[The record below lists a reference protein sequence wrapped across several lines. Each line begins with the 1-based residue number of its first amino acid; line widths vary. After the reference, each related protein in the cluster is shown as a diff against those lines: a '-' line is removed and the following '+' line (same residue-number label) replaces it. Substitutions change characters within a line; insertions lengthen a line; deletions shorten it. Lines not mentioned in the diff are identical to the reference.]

1 MVISHPSHPSTSKC
15 ELASAV
21 VTCTSR
27 GIFGTFTCRY
37 YRHKI
42 VTALYKKIL
51 SILLLTAVLALC
63 SPLAAQTPR
72 DDSPELLYSDFYRR
86 ALCLEPL
93 EAESELSPYLS
104 HLWLANLADSTQAS
118 ALSDIGFVLS
128 QLGQPEQA
136 QAYLMRAYRAS
147 HGDHLIGEPLA
158 RMALANQD
166 FATAEEVITELL
178 ARVPDDHFLLILL
191 QQAYRSEEKWNKAIE
206 VGKKIVE
213 LSRDDPRQVSGL
225 AGLYMQAGQQD
236 KAVELLEEYGKT
248 HSGEPTT
255 QTVLFYLY
263 LSAGDY
269 DRAGKA
275 LEQLRKQ
282 DKGSDVVRVAEVT
295 YLARRERYRD
305 GAKYILSQ
313 SRSEGIDP
321 EQVESLIQ
329 TLYKESP
336 SATEARREMVRVR
349 PDIAKLFPHTP
360 QLRLGLS
367 QDYLLLGDTVAA
379 EGILDRLVDDRV
391 ELVSPYVYFTDRY
404 AAAEDTTNL
413 RHYAEA
419 GHEAL
424 PEEGVFRL
432 YLALLAVNAGDTTGY
447 RRQLDDALTVV
458 STEDRFYP
466 QLALLRA
473 DDLSGGGDFEA
484 ARPYYEAA
492 VSQPLPP
499 AYNNY
504 AYFLT
509 EKSGTPAD
517 LDKAEKL
524 ARQAIKLDPDNGTYL
539 DTYAWVLYRKG
550 SSMLALIYIKKA
562 IEATET
568 PDPTLYEHLAEILTA
583 EGRYDEAIE
592 AWRHCLESGGDT
604 KRVAQ
609 KVEAIT
615 EMKKKKAEPATD

>member
-1 MVISHPSHPSTSKC
+1 M
-15 ELASAV
+15 
-21 VTCTSR
+21 
-27 GIFGTFTCRY
+27 
-37 YRHKI
+37 
-42 VTALYKKIL
+42 TALYKKIL
-51 SILLLTAVLALC
+51 PILLLTAVLALC

-93 EAESELSPYLS
+93 DAESELSPYLS

-191 QQAYRSEEKWNKAIE
+191 QQAYRSEEKWDKAIE
-206 VGKKIVE
+206 VGQKIVE

-236 KAVELLEEYGKT
+236 KAMELLEEYGKT

-282 DKGSDVVRVAEVT
+282 GDDSDALRVAEVT
-295 YLARRERYRD
+295 YLARREQYRE
-305 GAKYILSQ
+305 GAKYILRQ

-336 SATEARREMVRVR
+336 SATEARREVVKVRAE
-349 PDIAKLFPHTP
+349 IAKLFPQTP

-432 YLALLAVNAGDTTGY
+432 YLALLSVNAGDTTGY

-524 ARQAIKLDPDNGTYL
+524 ARQAIKLEPDNGTYL

-583 EGRYDEAIE
+583 EDRYDEAIE

-604 KRVAQ
+604 NRVAQ
-609 KVEAIT
+609 KVEVIT

>member
-1 MVISHPSHPSTSKC
+1 M
-15 ELASAV
+15 
-21 VTCTSR
+21 
-27 GIFGTFTCRY
+27 
-37 YRHKI
+37 
-42 VTALYKKIL
+42 TALYKKIL
-51 SILLLTAVLALC
+51 PILLLTAVLALC

-93 EAESELSPYLS
+93 DAESELSPYLS

-178 ARVPDDHFLLILL
+178 ARTPDDHYLLILL
-191 QQAYRSEEKWNKAIE
+191 QQAYRSEEKWDKAIE

-336 SATEARREMVRVR
+336 SATEARREVVKVRAE
-349 PDIAKLFPHTP
+349 IAKLFPQTP

-367 QDYLLLGDTVAA
+367 QDYLLLSDTVAA

-424 PEEGVFRL
+424 PDEGVFRL

-473 DDLSGGGDFEA
+473 DDLSGGGNFDA

-524 ARQAIKLDPDNGTYL
+524 ARQAIKLEPDNGTYL

-583 EGRYDEAIE
+583 EDRYDEAIE
-592 AWRHCLESGGDT
+592 AWRHCLESGGDA
-604 KRVAQ
+604 KLVAQ

>member
-1 MVISHPSHPSTSKC
+1 M
-15 ELASAV
+15 
-21 VTCTSR
+21 
-27 GIFGTFTCRY
+27 
-37 YRHKI
+37 
-42 VTALYKKIL
+42 TALYKKIL
-51 SILLLTAVLALC
+51 PILLLTAVLTLC

-72 DDSPELLYSDFYRR
+72 DDSPELLFSDFYSR
-86 ALCLEPL
+86 ALSLEPL
-93 EAESELSPYLS
+93 DAESELSPYLS

-136 QAYLMRAYRAS
+136 QTYLMRAYRAS

-178 ARVPDDHFLLILL
+178 ARTPDDHFLLILL
-191 QQAYRSEEKWNKAIE
+191 QQAYRSEEKWDKAIE

-225 AGLYMQAGQQD
+225 AGLYVQAGQQG

-248 HSGEPTT
+248 HPGEPST

-295 YLARRERYRD
+295 YLARRERYRE
-305 GAKYILSQ
+305 GAKYIFRQ

-336 SATEARREMVRVR
+336 SATEARREVVRVR
-349 PDIAKLFPHTP
+349 PEIAKLFPETP

-391 ELVSPYVYFTDRY
+391 ELVSPYVYFTDHY

-473 DDLSGGGDFEA
+473 DDLSGGGDFDA

-524 ARQAIKLDPDNGTYL
+524 ARQAIKLEPGNGTYL

-583 EGRYDEAIE
+583 EDRYDEAIE
-592 AWRHCLESGGDT
+592 AWRHCLESGGDA
-604 KRVAQ
+604 KLVAQ

>member
-1 MVISHPSHPSTSKC
+1 M
-15 ELASAV
+15 
-21 VTCTSR
+21 
-27 GIFGTFTCRY
+27 
-37 YRHKI
+37 
-42 VTALYKKIL
+42 TALYKKIL
-51 SILLLTAVLALC
+51 PILLLTAVLALC

-93 EAESELSPYLS
+93 DAESELSPYLS

-128 QLGQPEQA
+128 QLGHPEQA

-158 RMALANQD
+158 RIALANQD

-191 QQAYRSEEKWNKAIE
+191 QQAYRSEEKWDKAIE

-236 KAVELLEEYGKT
+236 KAMELLEEYGKT

-336 SATEARREMVRVR
+336 SATEARREVVKVRAE
-349 PDIAKLFPHTP
+349 IAKLFPQTP

-473 DDLSGGGDFEA
+473 DDLSGGGNFDA

-524 ARQAIKLDPDNGTYL
+524 ARQAIKLEPDNGTYL

-583 EGRYDEAIE
+583 EDRYDEAIE
-592 AWRHCLESGGDT
+592 AWRHCLESGGDA
-604 KRVAQ
+604 KLVAQ

-615 EMKKKKAEPATD
+615 EMKKKKSRACNRLTRRRLVT

>member
-1 MVISHPSHPSTSKC
+1 M
-15 ELASAV
+15 
-21 VTCTSR
+21 
-27 GIFGTFTCRY
+27 
-37 YRHKI
+37 
-42 VTALYKKIL
+42 TALYKKIL
-51 SILLLTAVLALC
+51 PILLLTAVLTHC
-63 SPLAAQTPR
+63 YPLAAQTPR

-86 ALCLEPL
+86 ALCMEPL
-93 EAESELSPYLS
+93 DAESELSPYLS

-191 QQAYRSEEKWNKAIE
+191 QQAYRSEEKWDKAIE

-213 LSRDDPRQVSGL
+213 LSRDGPRQVSGL

-236 KAVELLEEYGKT
+236 KAVKLLEEYGKT
-248 HSGEPTT
+248 HPGEPST

-305 GAKYILSQ
+305 GAKYILSE

-336 SATEARREMVRVR
+336 SATEARREVVRVR
-349 PDIAKLFPHTP
+349 PEIAKLFPETP

-473 DDLSGGGDFEA
+473 DDLSGGGDFDA

-524 ARQAIKLDPDNGTYL
+524 ARQAIKLEPDNGTYL

-583 EGRYDEAIE
+583 EDRYDEAIE
-592 AWRHCLESGGDT
+592 AWRHCLESGGDA
-604 KRVAQ
+604 KLVAQ

-615 EMKKKKAEPATD
+615 EMKKRKAEPATD

>member
-1 MVISHPSHPSTSKC
+1 M
-15 ELASAV
+15 
-21 VTCTSR
+21 
-27 GIFGTFTCRY
+27 
-37 YRHKI
+37 
-42 VTALYKKIL
+42 TALYKKIL
-51 SILLLTAVLALC
+51 PILLLTAVLTLC
-63 SPLAAQTPR
+63 YPLAAQTPR

-93 EAESELSPYLS
+93 DAESELSPYLS

-136 QAYLMRAYRAS
+136 QTYLMRAYRAS

-191 QQAYRSEEKWNKAIE
+191 QQAYRSEEKWDKAIE

-236 KAVELLEEYGKT
+236 KAMELLEEYGKT

-282 DKGSDVVRVAEVT
+282 NKGSDVVRVAEVT
-295 YLARRERYRD
+295 YLARREQYRD

-336 SATEARREMVRVR
+336 SATEARREVVKVRAE
-349 PDIAKLFPHTP
+349 IAKLFPQTP

-379 EGILDRLVDDRV
+379 EGILDGLVDDRV

-473 DDLSGGGDFEA
+473 DDLSGGGNFDA

-524 ARQAIKLDPDNGTYL
+524 ARQAIKLEPDNGTYL

-583 EGRYDEAIE
+583 EDRYDEAIE

>member
-1 MVISHPSHPSTSKC
+1 M
-15 ELASAV
+15 
-21 VTCTSR
+21 
-27 GIFGTFTCRY
+27 
-37 YRHKI
+37 
-42 VTALYKKIL
+42 TALYKKIL
-51 SILLLTAVLALC
+51 PILLLTAVLALC

-93 EAESELSPYLS
+93 DAESELSPYLS

-128 QLGQPEQA
+128 QLGQPERA
-136 QAYLMRAYRAS
+136 QTYLMRAYRAS

-178 ARVPDDHFLLILL
+178 VRVPDDHFLLILL
-191 QQAYRSEEKWNKAIE
+191 QQAYRSEEKWDKAIE

-236 KAVELLEEYGKT
+236 KAMELLEEYGKT

-282 DKGSDVVRVAEVT
+282 NKGSDVVRVAEVT

-305 GAKYILSQ
+305 GAKYILIQ

-336 SATEARREMVRVR
+336 SATEARREVVKVRAE
-349 PDIAKLFPHTP
+349 IAKLFPQTP

-524 ARQAIKLDPDNGTYL
+524 ARQAIKLEPDNGTYL

-583 EGRYDEAIE
+583 EDRYDEAIE
-592 AWRHCLESGGDT
+592 AWRRCLESGGDT

>member
-1 MVISHPSHPSTSKC
+1 M
-15 ELASAV
+15 
-21 VTCTSR
+21 
-27 GIFGTFTCRY
+27 
-37 YRHKI
+37 
-42 VTALYKKIL
+42 TALYKKIL
-51 SILLLTAVLALC
+51 PILLLTAVLALC

-93 EAESELSPYLS
+93 DAESELSPYLS

-166 FATAEEVITELL
+166 YATAEEVITELL
-178 ARVPDDHFLLILL
+178 ARVPDDHFRLILL
-191 QQAYRSEEKWNKAIE
+191 QQAYRSEEKWDKAIE

-236 KAVELLEEYGKT
+236 KAMELLEEYGKT
-248 HSGEPTT
+248 HPGEPST

-282 DKGSDVVRVAEVT
+282 NKGSDVVRVAEVT

-336 SATEARREMVRVR
+336 SATEARREVVKVRAE
-349 PDIAKLFPHTP
+349 IAKLFPQTP

-524 ARQAIKLDPDNGTYL
+524 ARQAIKLEPDNGTYL

-583 EGRYDEAIE
+583 EDRYDEAIE

>member
-1 MVISHPSHPSTSKC
+1 M
-15 ELASAV
+15 
-21 VTCTSR
+21 
-27 GIFGTFTCRY
+27 
-37 YRHKI
+37 
-42 VTALYKKIL
+42 TALYKKIL
-51 SILLLTAVLALC
+51 PILLLTAVLALC

-93 EAESELSPYLS
+93 DAESELSPYLS

-191 QQAYRSEEKWNKAIE
+191 QQAYRSEEKWDKAIE

-236 KAVELLEEYGKT
+236 KAMELLEEYGKT

-282 DKGSDVVRVAEVT
+282 DKGSDVLRVAEVT

-336 SATEARREMVRVR
+336 SATEARREVVKVRA
-349 PDIAKLFPHTP
+349 DIAKLFPQTP

-432 YLALLAVNAGDTTGY
+432 YLALLAVNAGDTTSY

-524 ARQAIKLDPDNGTYL
+524 ARQAIKLEPDNGTYL

-550 SSMLALIYIKKA
+550 SSMLALVYIKKA

-583 EGRYDEAIE
+583 EDRYDEAIE
-592 AWRHCLESGGDT
+592 AWRHCLDSGGDA
-604 KRVAQ
+604 KLVAQ

>member
-1 MVISHPSHPSTSKC
+1 M
-15 ELASAV
+15 
-21 VTCTSR
+21 
-27 GIFGTFTCRY
+27 
-37 YRHKI
+37 
-42 VTALYKKIL
+42 TALYKKIL
-51 SILLLTAVLALC
+51 PILLLTAVLALC

-93 EAESELSPYLS
+93 DAESELSPYLS

-136 QAYLMRAYRAS
+136 QVYLMRAYRAS

-191 QQAYRSEEKWNKAIE
+191 QQAYRSEEKWDKAIE

-236 KAVELLEEYGKT
+236 KAMELLEEYGKT

-282 DKGSDVVRVAEVT
+282 GDDSDALRVAEVT
-295 YLARRERYRD
+295 YLARRERYRE

-336 SATEARREMVRVR
+336 SATEARREVVKVRA
-349 PDIAKLFPHTP
+349 DIAKLFPQTP

-379 EGILDRLVDDRV
+379 EGILDKLVDDRV

-583 EGRYDEAIE
+583 EDRYDEAIE

>member
-1 MVISHPSHPSTSKC
+1 M
-15 ELASAV
+15 
-21 VTCTSR
+21 
-27 GIFGTFTCRY
+27 
-37 YRHKI
+37 
-42 VTALYKKIL
+42 TALYKKIL
-51 SILLLTAVLALC
+51 PILLLTAVLALC
-63 SPLAAQTPR
+63 TPLAAQTPR
-72 DDSPELLYSDFYRR
+72 DDSPELLFSDFYSR
-86 ALCLEPL
+86 ALSLEPL
-93 EAESELSPYLS
+93 DAESELSPYLS

-191 QQAYRSEEKWNKAIE
+191 QQAYRSEEKWDKAIE

-236 KAVELLEEYGKT
+236 KAVELLEEYGET

-295 YLARRERYRD
+295 YLARRERYRE

-336 SATEARREMVRVR
+336 SATEARREVVKVRAE
-349 PDIAKLFPHTP
+349 IAKLFPQTP

-524 ARQAIKLDPDNGTYL
+524 ARQAIKLEPDNGTYL

-550 SSMLALIYIKKA
+550 SSMLALVYIKKA

-583 EGRYDEAIE
+583 EDRYDEAIE
-592 AWRHCLESGGDT
+592 AWRHCLESGGDA
-604 KRVAQ
+604 KLVAQ

-615 EMKKKKAEPATD
+615 EKKKSEPVID

>member
-1 MVISHPSHPSTSKC
+1 M
-15 ELASAV
+15 
-21 VTCTSR
+21 
-27 GIFGTFTCRY
+27 
-37 YRHKI
+37 
-42 VTALYKKIL
+42 TALYKKIL
-51 SILLLTAVLALC
+51 PILLLTAVLALC

-93 EAESELSPYLS
+93 DAESELSPYLS

-128 QLGQPEQA
+128 QLGQPDQA

-158 RMALANQD
+158 RLALANQD
-166 FATAEEVITELL
+166 FATAEEVITELI

-191 QQAYRSEEKWNKAIE
+191 QQAYRSEEKWDKAIE

-282 DKGSDVVRVAEVT
+282 NKESDVVRVAEVT
-295 YLARRERYRD
+295 YLARRERYRE

-336 SATEARREMVRVR
+336 SATEARREVVKVRTE
-349 PDIAKLFPHTP
+349 IAKLFPQTP

-379 EGILDRLVDDRV
+379 EVILDRLVDDRV

-524 ARQAIKLDPDNGTYL
+524 ARQAIKLEPDNGTYL

-550 SSMLALIYIKKA
+550 SSMLALVYIKKA

-583 EGRYDEAIE
+583 EDRYDEAIE
-592 AWRHCLESGGDT
+592 AWRHCLESGGDA
-604 KRVAQ
+604 KLVAQ

-615 EMKKKKAEPATD
+615 EKKKKKAEPATD

>member
-1 MVISHPSHPSTSKC
+1 M
-15 ELASAV
+15 
-21 VTCTSR
+21 
-27 GIFGTFTCRY
+27 
-37 YRHKI
+37 
-42 VTALYKKIL
+42 TALYKKIL
-51 SILLLTAVLALC
+51 PILLLTAVLTLC

-72 DDSPELLYSDFYRR
+72 DDSPELLFSDFYSR
-86 ALCLEPL
+86 ALSLEPL
-93 EAESELSPYLS
+93 DAESELSPYLS

-136 QAYLMRAYRAS
+136 QTYLMRAYRAS

-178 ARVPDDHFLLILL
+178 ARTPDDHFLLILL
-191 QQAYRSEEKWNKAIE
+191 QQAYRSEEKWDKAIE

-225 AGLYMQAGQQD
+225 AGLYVQAGQQG

-248 HSGEPTT
+248 HPGEPST

-295 YLARRERYRD
+295 YLARRERYRE
-305 GAKYILSQ
+305 GAKYILRQ

-336 SATEARREMVRVR
+336 SATEARREVVRVR
-349 PDIAKLFPHTP
+349 PEIAKLFPETP

-432 YLALLAVNAGDTTGY
+432 YLALLAMNAGDTTGY

-473 DDLSGGGDFEA
+473 DDLSGGGDFDA

-524 ARQAIKLDPDNGTYL
+524 ARQAIKLEPGNGTYL

-592 AWRHCLESGGDT
+592 AWRHCLESGGDA
-604 KRVAQ
+604 KLVAQ
-609 KVEAIT
+609 KVEVIT

>member
-1 MVISHPSHPSTSKC
+1 M
-15 ELASAV
+15 
-21 VTCTSR
+21 
-27 GIFGTFTCRY
+27 
-37 YRHKI
+37 
-42 VTALYKKIL
+42 TALYKKIL
-51 SILLLTAVLALC
+51 PILLLTAVLTLC

-93 EAESELSPYLS
+93 DAESELSPYLS

-178 ARVPDDHFLLILL
+178 AKVPDDHFLLILL
-191 QQAYRSEEKWNKAIE
+191 QQAYRSEEKWDKAIE

-236 KAVELLEEYGKT
+236 KAIELLEEYGKT

-336 SATEARREMVRVR
+336 SATEARREVVRVR
-349 PDIAKLFPHTP
+349 PEIAKLFPQTP

-367 QDYLLLGDTVAA
+367 QDYLLLGDTVSA
-379 EGILDRLVDDRV
+379 ERILDKLVDDRV

-524 ARQAIKLDPDNGTYL
+524 ARQAIKLEPDNGTYL

-583 EGRYDEAIE
+583 EDRYDEAIE
-592 AWRHCLESGGDT
+592 AWRHCLESGGDA
-604 KRVAQ
+604 KLVAQ

>member
-1 MVISHPSHPSTSKC
+1 M
-15 ELASAV
+15 
-21 VTCTSR
+21 
-27 GIFGTFTCRY
+27 
-37 YRHKI
+37 
-42 VTALYKKIL
+42 TALYKKIL
-51 SILLLTAVLALC
+51 PILLLTAVLTLC

-93 EAESELSPYLS
+93 DAESELSPYLS

-178 ARVPDDHFLLILL
+178 ARTPDDHFLLILL
-191 QQAYRSEEKWNKAIE
+191 QQAYRSEEKWDKAIE

-236 KAVELLEEYGKT
+236 KAVKLLEEYGKT

-263 LSAGDY
+263 LLAGDY

-336 SATEARREMVRVR
+336 SATEARREVVKVRAE
-349 PDIAKLFPHTP
+349 IAKLFPQTP

-367 QDYLLLGDTVAA
+367 QDYLLLSDTVAA

-473 DDLSGGGDFEA
+473 DDLSGGGNFDA

-524 ARQAIKLDPDNGTYL
+524 ARQAIKLEPDNGTYL

-583 EGRYDEAIE
+583 EDRYDEAIE
-592 AWRHCLESGGDT
+592 AWRHCLESGGDA
-604 KRVAQ
+604 KLVAQ

>member
-1 MVISHPSHPSTSKC
+1 M
-15 ELASAV
+15 
-21 VTCTSR
+21 
-27 GIFGTFTCRY
+27 
-37 YRHKI
+37 
-42 VTALYKKIL
+42 TALYKKIL
-51 SILLLTAVLALC
+51 PILLLTAVLTLC

-72 DDSPELLYSDFYRR
+72 DDSPELLFSDFYSR
-86 ALCLEPL
+86 ALSLEPL
-93 EAESELSPYLS
+93 DAESELSPYLS

-136 QAYLMRAYRAS
+136 QTYLMRAYRAS

-178 ARVPDDHFLLILL
+178 ARTPDDHFLLILL
-191 QQAYRSEEKWNKAIE
+191 QQAYRSEEKWDKAIE

-225 AGLYMQAGQQD
+225 AGLYVQAGQQG

-248 HSGEPTT
+248 HPGEPST

-263 LSAGDY
+263 LSASDY

-295 YLARRERYRD
+295 YLARRERYRE
-305 GAKYILSQ
+305 GAKYILRQ

-336 SATEARREMVRVR
+336 SATEARREVVRVR
-349 PDIAKLFPHTP
+349 PEIAKLFPETP

-458 STEDRFYP
+458 LTEDRFYP

-473 DDLSGGGDFEA
+473 DDLSGGGDFDA

-524 ARQAIKLDPDNGTYL
+524 ARQAIKLEPDNGTYL

-583 EGRYDEAIE
+583 EDRYDEAIE
-592 AWRHCLESGGDT
+592 AWRHCLESGGDA
-604 KRVAQ
+604 KLVAQ